1 MILIFKKI
9 NSATIVSDIEEFI
22 APVLAGGLFKRSGK
36 IENIKIQMLEV
47 TGSNHVEYN
56 ALVNVEPDTV
66 AERVIQKLN
75 RKPINGK
82 YINISE
88 FEFRH
93 RDNDRRSNRYKQL
106 NDRRRSDRRRA
117 NLQVK
122 DITDQRRIPLDQHR
136 NIGWS
141 TDLTL

>member
-22 APVLAGGLFKRSGK
+22 APVLEGGLFKRAGK

-47 TGSNHVEYN
+47 AGSNHIEFN
-56 ALVNVEPDTV
+56 ALVNVEPDAV

-75 RKPINGK
+75 RKSINGK
-82 YINISE
+82 HINISE
-88 FEFRH
+88 FAFRH

-106 NDRRRSDRRRA
+106 NDRRRTDRRRA
-117 NLQVK
+117 NLQIK
-122 DITDQRRIPLDQHR
+122 DVTDQRRASHDQHR
-136 NIGWS
+136 NVGWS

>member
-56 ALVNVEPDTV
+56 ALVNVEPDTGAGRQSV
-66 AERVIQKLN
+66 R
-75 RKPINGK
+75 INPG
-82 YINISE
+82 
-88 FEFRH
+88 H
-93 RDNDRRSNRYKQL
+93 HGTLRRQFQELGFGRF
-106 NDRRRSDRRRA
+106 
-117 NLQVK
+117 
-122 DITDQRRIPLDQHR
+122 QRRVPL
-136 NIGWS
+136 IGPVLQ
-141 TDLTL
+141 TQGKTGARPQFIDGGRQQVHDHAFRGIRHGLTC